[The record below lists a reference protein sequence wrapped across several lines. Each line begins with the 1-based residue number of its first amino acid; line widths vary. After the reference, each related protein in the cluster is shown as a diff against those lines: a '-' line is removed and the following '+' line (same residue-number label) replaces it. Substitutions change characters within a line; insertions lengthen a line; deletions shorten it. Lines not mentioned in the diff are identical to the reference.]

1 MTGRSTLPIAVAA
14 GAVVCLIVSTVISC
28 GGGDG
33 GTPTAPTSVTPRTVT
48 SVAVRASTTSLK
60 VGATATVMAR
70 ATYSDGK
77 SAVITPTWES
87 NAPGVATISTA
98 GPVDNTGTVT
108 AVAEGTTTITG
119 TFGGQSGTVSITV
132 TTPTRAATV
141 TGISVSAS
149 ATSLDVGQT
158 TTVTATAAYSDGTS
172 ATVSPTWSS
181 NKPGVATVSSSG
193 TVTAVAAGSATIT
206 GTFSGQSG
214 TVSITVTTLTATV
227 TGVSVSASA
236 TSLEVGAT
244 ASVTAM
250 VTYSDGTSAAVTPT
264 WTSSN
269 TSVATASSSGT
280 VTAVAAG
287 TATITGTF
295 DGQSDSVDITVAGI
309 APLGTV
315 EVLYNSGTPIA
326 GFQFRVTGVGV
337 TGAGGGAAEAI
348 GFSVSTGNNIVLG
361 FSFEGATIPAGN
373 GELVVLEV
381 AGSGDACLT
390 DLVISDSSGNALG
403 ASVEGCLTIS
413 AP

>member
-48 SVAVRASTTSLK
+48 SVDVRASTTSLK

-77 SAVITPTWES
+77 SAVIIPTWAS
-87 NAPGVATISTA
+87 SAPGVATISA
-98 GPVDNTGTVT
+98 FGPVDNTGTVT

-132 TTPTRAATV
+132 TT
-141 TGISVSAS
+141 
-149 ATSLDVGQT
+149 
-158 TTVTATAAYSDGTS
+158 
-172 ATVSPTWSS
+172 
-181 NKPGVATVSSSG
+181 
-193 TVTAVAAGSATIT
+193 
-206 GTFSGQSG
+206 
-214 TVSITVTTLTATV
+214 LTATV

-236 TSLEVGAT
+236 TSLEVGPT
-244 ASVTAM
+244 ASVTAT

-269 TSVATASSSGT
+269 AGVATASSSGT

-315 EVLYNSGTPIA
+315 EVLYNSGRPIA
-326 GFQFRVTGVGV
+326 GFQLRVTGVGV
-337 TGAGGGAAEAI
+337 TGAGGGAAEAA

-361 FSFEGATIPAGN
+361 FSFAGATISAGN
-373 GELVVLEV
+373 GVLVVLEV

>member
-1 MTGRSTLPIAVAA
+1 MTASQSRYSVYVGVQSAGVAQLGLLRLRGLRNAITSCQMSLVHLKKPTPGRHTLPITVAA
-14 GAVVCLIVSTVISC
+14 GAVICLSVSTVISC
-28 GGGDG
+28 GGGG
-33 GTPTAPTSVTPRTVT
+33 GRTPTAPTSVTPMTVT

-108 AVAEGTTTITG
+108 AVAGGTTTITG

-132 TTPTRAATV
+132 TTATV
-141 TGISVSAS
+141 A
-149 ATSLDVGQT
+149 
-158 TTVTATAAYSDGTS
+158 
-172 ATVSPTWSS
+172 
-181 NKPGVATVSSSG
+181 
-193 TVTAVAAGSATIT
+193 
-206 GTFSGQSG
+206 
-214 TVSITVTTLTATV
+214 
-227 TGVSVSASA
+227 GVSVSASA
-236 TSLEVGAT
+236 ASLEIGSA
-244 ASVTAM
+244 ASVTATA
-250 VTYSDGTSAAVTPT
+250 TYSDGTSAAVTPT

-269 TSVATASSSGT
+269 AGVATASSSGT

-326 GFQFRVTGVGV
+326 GFQLRVTGVGV
-337 TGAGGGAAEAI
+337 TGAGGGAAEAA

-361 FSFEGATIPAGN
+361 FSFAGATISAGN
-373 GELVVLEV
+373 GVLVVLEV

-413 AP
+413 VP

>member
-1 MTGRSTLPIAVAA
+1 MTGRYTLPITVAA
-14 GAVVCLIVSTVISC
+14 GAVVCLIVSSVVSC
-28 GGGDG
+28 GGRDG
-33 GTPTAPTSVTPRTVT
+33 GTPTAPTSVTSRTVT
-48 SVAVRASTTSLK
+48 SVAVRASTTSLE

-77 SAVITPTWES
+77 SAVIIPTWAS
-87 NAPGVATISTA
+87 SAPGVATISA
-98 GPVDNTGTVT
+98 FGPVDNTGTVT
-108 AVAEGTTTITG
+108 AVAGGTTNITG

-132 TTPTRAATV
+132 TTLTATV
-141 TGISVSAS
+141 TGVSVSAS

-181 NKPGVATVSSSG
+181 SNPGVATVSSSG
-193 TVTAVAAGSATIT
+193 AVTAVAAGTATIT

-214 TVSITVTTLTATV
+214 TVSITVTTPTATV

-236 TSLEVGAT
+236 ASLAVGAT
-244 ASVTAM
+244 ASVTATA
-250 VTYSDGTSAAVTPT
+250 TYSDGTSAAVTPT

-326 GFQFRVTGVGV
+326 GFQFRVTGVDV
-337 TGAGGGAAEAI
+337 TDADGGAAEAA

-373 GELVVLEV
+373 GGLVVLEV

-390 DLVISDSSGNALG
+390 DLVISDSAGNALG
-403 ASVEGCLTIS
+403 ASIEGCLTIS
-413 AP
+413 VP